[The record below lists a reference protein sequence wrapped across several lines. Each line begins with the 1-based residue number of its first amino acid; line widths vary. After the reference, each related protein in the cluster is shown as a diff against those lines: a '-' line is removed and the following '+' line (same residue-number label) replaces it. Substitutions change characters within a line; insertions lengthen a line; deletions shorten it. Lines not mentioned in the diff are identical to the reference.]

1 MYSVIAHDGDV
12 QYSVNDY
19 VCDSVDDLL
28 ILPRCASGSTAI
40 ILEKGN
46 TAVYM
51 KNTQGEWVKL

>member
-28 ILPRCASGSTAI
+28 ILPCCDTSRI
-40 ILEKGN
+40 KILEDYPTIN
-46 TAVYM
+46 NWQQYV
-51 KNTQGEWVKL
+51 